1 MCGTHSQMGRVWVE
15 TKQKRV
21 RRGPTHQLEII
32 SNIYVEGD
40 VRMRRG
46 DVSL

>member
-1 MCGTHSQMGRVWVE
+1 VSVEATKMCEERPHIPIRD
-15 TKQKRV
+15 
-21 RRGPTHQLEII
+21 I

-40 VRMRRG
+40 VRLRRG